1 MNFALFALDH
11 ATESVVSSGGPLV
24 PFALIEA
31 DGERS
36 LQRYVGDLEDAEQQA
51 RDAVRT
57 ASGVTRAAVAWD
69 GYLTADGERTDAVLA
84 EASEAGDPES
94 VLLAQQYVVTARIR
108 KKIEVRGNAALAA
121 RGNPLF

>member
-36 LQRYVGDLEDAEQQA
+36 LQRYVGAISKTPSNRHETRYAPRPVSPEPQSPGMATSLL
-51 RDAVRT
+51 T
-57 ASGVTRAAVAWD
+57 AS
-69 GYLTADGERTDAVLA
+69 ERTL
-84 EASEAGDPES
+84 S
-94 VLLAQQYVVTARIR
+94 
-108 KKIEVRGNAALAA
+108 
-121 RGNPLF
+121 